1 MSYNVK
7 ADDYDTYNVEWLK
20 SYNVKADD
28 YNTYN
33 Y

>member
-7 ADDYDTYNVEWLK
+7 PDDYNTYNVEWLK

-33 Y
+33 D